1 MKTIIA
7 SDMGQTAIEHLVYMA
22 LENINQHMTSVHDE
36 QLGNLV
42 NMVAHSFHD
51 DEGIITHALV
61 SRVRSAWVLSNASEE
76 IEPEEESP
84 KPNPVVYMYKTY
96 FGSPTEAVHGYQ
108 GFIKEYGIFA
118 RIEVITFYLGDVE
131 AYEVM
136 ITYNNYQPYVPTSEY
151 NPMYDYAQESYTA
164 VGHTEFHRG
173 WIHSTAGGKL
183 GIVDEIQTRFH
194 IQLDYSKA

>member
-61 SRVRSAWVLSNASEE
+61 SRVRSAWALNNS
-76 IEPEEESP
+76 PEEFESEKEDP
-84 KPNPVVYMYKTY
+84 KPNPVVYMYKTF
-96 FGSPTEAVHGYQ
+96 FGSPADAVHGYQ
-108 GFIKEYGIFA
+108 GYLKEYGIYA

-136 ITYNNYQPYVPTSEY
+136 ITYNQFQPYMPTSEC
-151 NPMYDYAQESYTA
+151 NPMDDYSHDSYTA

-173 WIHSTAGGKL
+173 WVHARAGGKL
-183 GIVDEIQTRFH
+183 GIIDEIQTRFN
-194 IQLDYSKA
+194 IKLDYSKA